1 MEKKEKGRQ
10 TILRLAFGISILAF
24 ALIIEMVAIHPSGL
38 YSYTQKDGYREFDM
52 GISKAQVLKRIN
64 KRKTLREIKTCN
76 PEKFLLRTTRKGIE
90 LAENLLTSD
99 FWFAYDRTGKIFL
112 FVFKDNHLAHVLIQ
126 RLRFGKMQGSVLFSS
141 CDEDKLYNLDQYLEK
156 NESLSVFYDTDA

>member
-1 MEKKEKGRQ
+1 MGKKEKGRQ
-10 TILRLAFGISILAF
+10 TILRVAFGISILAF
-24 ALIIEMVAIHPSGL
+24 ALLIEMVAIHPSGL
-38 YSYTQKDGYREFDM
+38 YSYTQKDGYGEFDM

-76 PEKFLLRTTRKGIE
+76 PEKFLLRTTRRGIE
-90 LAENLLTSD
+90 LAENLLASD
-99 FWFAYDRTGKIFL
+99 FWFAYDRTGGIFL

-126 RLRFGKMQGSVLFSS
+126 RLRFGKMQGSILFSS